1 MEQKKNVIRF
11 CPNCGNKTD
20 QNEAFCGN
28 CGTPHVGTMQPS
40 QNTKKIP
47 KWPFIVG
54 GGILAFI
61 CIILV
66 LTIAIT
72 PSLLLDRRSE
82 EAKAVD
88 NLISAIG
95 EVTLGTKNQ
104 VEEAEKAVAKLEEED
119 KKHLRNQKSLIQARN
134 TLNSLL
140 AAEIDKAILTIG
152 TVTKNSA
159 DEIKKAREKYDTVD
173 VDVRKLV
180 TKYAELESAENSYNN
195 ILVNIVIEKIN
206 AIGTVTLKSEKDI
219 EAANLAYDQL
229 NFTNKTKVTNYSTLT
244 AAEKKLQELQSAERE
259 KKFKSLTSGMRIT
272 KDGVTGNI
280 FYYPSVFPNYINTRC
295 YILPYIVKN
304 GDDILICVRYNYT
317 GDDWVFFK
325 KIIFAFDNENITRSF
340 DYFDITHDNKS
351 GDVWEH
357 HTDVANYQ
365 DISILREITTSNK
378 RIARFQGDDYH
389 YDYTIPSSDQAAIKK
404 ILEIYDLYYK

>member
-1 MEQKKNVIRF
+1 MIRF

-28 CGTPHVGTMQPS
+28 CGTPQVGTMQPS

-159 DEIKKAREKYDTVD
+159 DEIKKAREKYDTAD

-244 AAEKKLQELQSAERE
+244 AAEKSYKSYNQLNER
-259 KKFKSLTSGMRIT
+259 
-272 KDGVTGNI
+272 
-280 FYYPSVFPNYINTRC
+280 
-295 YILPYIVKN
+295 KN
-304 GDDILICVRYNYT
+304 LN
-317 GDDWVFFK
+317 
-325 KIIFAFDNENITRSF
+325 
-340 DYFDITHDNKS
+340 
-351 GDVWEH
+351 
-357 HTDVANYQ
+357 
-365 DISILREITTSNK
+365 L
-378 RIARFQGDDYH
+378 
-389 YDYTIPSSDQAAIKK
+389 
-404 ILEIYDLYYK
+404 